1 MLKLIIFVG
10 GNPLVHGHRIR
21 EFKWVPDHKAFVY
34 LGQEVEVEKFNE
46 VYAKAMKTNADMQP
60 RVRVVGVVTQPAQ
73 QPAPMS
79 APVEPE
85 ISTAVTV
92 DVPLTTPKKQ
102 YGKRPVVEM
111 A

>member
-34 LGQEVEVEKFNE
+34 LGQEVEVEKFND

-60 RVRVVGVVTQPAQ
+60 RVRVVGVVTQPA
-73 QPAPMS
+73 PMS
-79 APVEPE
+79 APVELE

-92 DVPLTTPKKQ
+92 DVPLTTQKKQ